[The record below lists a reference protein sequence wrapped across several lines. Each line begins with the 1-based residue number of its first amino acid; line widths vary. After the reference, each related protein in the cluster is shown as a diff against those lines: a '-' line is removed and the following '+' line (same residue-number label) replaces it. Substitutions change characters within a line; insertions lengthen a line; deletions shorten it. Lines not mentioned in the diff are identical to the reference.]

1 MAKVLV
7 TGANG
12 FIGSHLVRA
21 LLQRG
26 HEVHCLVRPTS
37 DLTSL
42 RGLPVTLH
50 LGDVREP
57 ETLAAPLRDVEYVYH
72 LAARLMATSQQ
83 EFEANNAQGTINL
96 LRCTEQAAAPRLK
109 RFLYVSSQAAAGP
122 GRNATP
128 KDETAPLE
136 PISWYGASK
145 QRAEEAVRSY
155 AGRLPFTIV
164 RPPSVYGERERDI
177 SQTFPLVERGLQPVL
192 GGPQTALNMVYVED
206 LVQGMIDAA
215 ESEETEGQT
224 YFLVH
229 PQLLHPRD
237 VVQTVARALGKP
249 RGVMFPVP
257 LFALRLFAPV
267 AELLAELTRER
278 ARITR
283 DKVREMSQNYWV
295 ATPAKAKRDFGW
307 EARADL
313 ERGMSKTIAFYQ
325 EQQRQLREMP
335 LEDPPRL
342 WLKYVAVAS
351 GLGAL
356 IEVISRLG
364 RFYTFTPRWAV
375 FGVIFGGF
383 GLSLGSVAYLLRT
396 QGDFQQFTA
405 GTIGAGAAETL
416 NDLGLLPGVSWEFAP
431 GWPLGIRNG
440 MLRSFLLGTAGG
452 GFVLV
457 VNAAMRALYERRLRF
472 G

>member
-1 MAKVLV
+1 MEYRGVDRGVDRGATRLGGESSMAKVLV

-283 DKVREMSQNYWV
+283 DLVREMSQ
-295 ATPAKAKRDFGW
+295 
-307 EARADL
+307 
-313 ERGMSKTIAFYQ
+313 TIAFYQ

-457 VNAAMRALYERRLRF
+457 VNAAMRA
-472 G
+472 